1 MPRKSL
7 WLQPRFSSGKRMT
20 QDNEDWR
27 ARALAA
33 EDAAKRII
41 KNTKPFVVEAAAMR
55 AVCEAA
61 CGVIDNPDNL
71 EALVWLKN
79 AIDQWKEI
87 KREI

>member
-1 MPRKSL
+1 
-7 WLQPRFSSGKRMT
+7 MT

-61 CGVIDNPDNL
+61 V
-71 EALVWLKN
+71 ALVEAWSFDASHTMADREQAHAALKN